1 MHHTRLATVR
11 SNAGFTLLELM
22 IVVVVIGILAAIA
35 VPMYGDS
42 VTRSK
47 IIDGTTQLGNMRTQ
61 MEKFFMDNR
70 TYLGGGPGGC
80 GVANPPYSAV
90 NDNFQITCTAVA
102 GPPQTY
108 LVSAT
113 GNGARGMAGFL
124 YTVDQANAKTSAG
137 PGGKYTNA
145 ACWAVRKDGSC

>member
-1 MHHTRLATVR
+1 
-11 SNAGFTLLELM
+11 
-22 IVVVVIGILAAIA
+22 
-35 VPMYGDS
+35 
-42 VTRSK
+42 
-47 IIDGTTQLGNMRTQ
+47 
-61 MEKFFMDNR
+61 MDNR

-90 NDNFQITCTAVA
+90 RRQFPDHLRSGRRPAA
-102 GPPQTY
+102 D
-108 LVSAT
+108 LSSSRAT
-113 GNGARGMAGFL
+113 GTGARGMAGFV